1 MSWKFYVEKSK
12 QNQVLINSGKFIKM
26 FEQFDNFIGDP
37 TVSDLKWTFSVGHDS
52 DMLAMNLVLNFTSV
66 ECLEKLVLKE

>member
-1 MSWKFYVEKSK
+1 
-12 QNQVLINSGKFIKM
+12 M